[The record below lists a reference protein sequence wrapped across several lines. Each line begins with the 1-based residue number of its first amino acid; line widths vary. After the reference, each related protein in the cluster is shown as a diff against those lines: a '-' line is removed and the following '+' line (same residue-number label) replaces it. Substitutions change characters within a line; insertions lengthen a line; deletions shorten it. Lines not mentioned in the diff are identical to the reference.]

1 MFNSSAMCP
10 LAMNMTMIVH
20 PFADFAPILPL
31 IAVLPPWLQNYIMT
45 AKMNTR
51 MLLLAGIAANIAV
64 LAISIYNFLDTTPN
78 VTFNVKYMPPDD
90 DVEEIT
96 EFDKDIMR
104 VLAHETEGVPTRAI
118 FNALQEDY
126 PNLERA
132 ELHRRL
138 QVLFRQRR
146 VQSYTGNIASQKW
159 CLLKV
164 KTI

>member
-1 MFNSSAMCP
+1 
-10 LAMNMTMIVH
+10 MTMIVH
-20 PFADFAPILPL
+20 PFAGFAPILPL
-31 IAVLPPWLQNYIMT
+31 IAAFPPWLQNYIIT

-51 MLLLAGIAANIAV
+51 LLLLIGIAANIAV
-64 LAISIYNFLDTTPN
+64 LTMSIYNFLDTTPN
-78 VTFNVKYMPPDD
+78 VTFNVKYTPSDED
-90 DVEEIT
+90 AEEIT
-96 EFDKDIMR
+96 EFDKQILR
-104 VLAHETEGVPTRAI
+104 VLAHETEGVPTRTI

-126 PNLERA
+126 PQLERA

-138 QVLFRQRR
+138 QALLRQRR